1 MKISK
6 KEKNEFLTHVPRSAV
21 PKYQVPRSKT
31 VTCRL
36 VTKKTDRNTKDKEEN
51 TRKLPFGGPSKGQK
65 SKFRKKKKCVFDS
78 CPKDYYAKKLGSQV
92 KNCDLQV
99 KNKKDKNQYKGK
111 EENTRQKKRGGPS
124 KGPKSKFRKNKKPIF
139 YYRPKDYC
147 AKKLGSQ
154 VKNCD
159 LQHSG
164 NTHTDRQTEVLKNRD
179 PIRALAFQ
187 AFACYLI

>member
-65 SKFRKKKKCVFDS
+65 SKFRKKKCVFDS

-111 EENTRQKKRGGPS
+111 EENTRQKKFGGPS

-139 YYRPKDYC
+139 YCRPKDYC

-154 VKNCD
+154 VKNCG
-159 LQHSG
+159 LQVCG
-164 NTHTDRQTEVLKNRD
+164 QTDRQLD
-179 PIRALAFQ
+179 
-187 AFACYLI
+187 Y

>member
-36 VTKKTDRNTKDKEEN
+36 VTKKTDINTKDKEEN
-51 TRKLPFGGPSKGQK
+51 TRKWPFGGPSKGQK
-65 SKFRKKKKCVFDS
+65 SKFRKKKCGFDK

-111 EENTRQKKRGGPS
+111 EENTRQKKRGAPQRAPNQNFEKTKNPFFTVVPRITVPKNQVPRS
-124 KGPKSKFRKNKKPIF
+124 KTVACRSADR
-139 YYRPKDYC
+139 R
-147 AKKLGSQ
+147 
-154 VKNCD
+154 
-159 LQHSG
+159 
-164 NTHTDRQTEVLKNRD
+164 TDRRTT
-179 PIRALAFQ
+179 
-187 AFACYLI
+187 